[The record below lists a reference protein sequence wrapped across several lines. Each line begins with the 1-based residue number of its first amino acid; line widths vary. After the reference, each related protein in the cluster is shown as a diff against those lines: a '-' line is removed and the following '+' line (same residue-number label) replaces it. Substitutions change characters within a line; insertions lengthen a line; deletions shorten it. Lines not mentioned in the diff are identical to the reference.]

1 MHICGEDL
9 RGEGEAVWLQFGGL
23 DSNKMQSFSCCLGGR
38 WEDFFDEA
46 PFLPAL
52 KAWARFHW
60 KLKGNIHLALMG
72 ASHLI

>member
-1 MHICGEDL
+1 MV
-9 RGEGEAVWLQFGGL
+9 AVWGVGLQQNAVFQL
-23 DSNKMQSFSCCLGGR
+23 LSRGR

-72 ASHLI
+72 GSHLI